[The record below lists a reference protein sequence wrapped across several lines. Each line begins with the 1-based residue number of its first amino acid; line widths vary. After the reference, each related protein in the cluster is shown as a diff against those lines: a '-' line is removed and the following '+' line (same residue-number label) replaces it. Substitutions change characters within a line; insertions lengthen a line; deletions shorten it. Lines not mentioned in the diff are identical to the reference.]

1 MSQSYYIAFVV
12 DQDIAERGTVIV
24 EAGVDLLAGP
34 YPSEDAAARALR
46 DTCVQHR
53 RLAAFAGLAQFLCRD
68 SATPP
73 VRIEVISVSIARLAR
88 YNARHPQQAQA
99 DHAADDVDDAV
110 DRADFV
116 EVHVFDRRAVD
127 LGLGAAQPAEDR
139 QAPLDVRYRERRSP

>member
-12 DQDIAERGTVIV
+12 DHDIAERGTVIV

-68 SATPP
+68 TATPP

-88 YNARHPQQAQA
+88 YNARHLKQAQGWPLRLA
-99 DHAADDVDDAV
+99 LPTITNKPVATPKVKFGTEAK
-110 DRADFV
+110 RA
-116 EVHVFDRRAVD
+116 RRA
-127 LGLGAAQPAEDR
+127 A
-139 QAPLDVRYRERRSP
+139 SK